1 MVCNLKSVIYTNQG
15 WKGVLIEQCCYHIY
29 TYIKYIQK
37 YAPSSYNFGH
47 SIIKMYFQ
55 EFNCDVFTYDVT
67 TYTTQFI

>member
-1 MVCNLKSVIYTNQG
+1 MPYTSTLQNANAKQIYI
-15 WKGVLIEQCCYHIY
+15 KCCYHIY